1 MTISITPSH
10 ATQVRALL
18 AKQPNLTPHEIQQLT
33 GIRLENV
40 KSAMST
46 KGRDKPKTRVR

>member
-1 MTISITPSH
+1 MSISITPSY
-10 ATQVRALL
+10 ASQVRALL
-18 AKQPNLTPHEIQQLT
+18 VKQPNLTPHEIHQLT

-46 KGRDKPKTRVR
+46 KGRDKPKTRAR